1 MSVCDFLWPC
11 LALNRAAQIGA
22 DDKVMERFSST
33 CEARKAGYSS
43 ANSAGK
49 ARLISAKKDQ
59 GFISTPVL

>member
-1 MSVCDFLWPC
+1 
-11 LALNRAAQIGA
+11 LALNPAAPIGA
-22 DDKVMERFSST
+22 DDKVMKRFSSI